1 MRDVLRLGL
10 TGGIGSG
17 KSTVAGLLSRQG
29 AAVIDADAISR
40 QATAAGGA
48 AIAPL
53 RQAFGPGLINAE
65 GALDRERM
73 RALAFSDASVRQR
86 LEQIIH
92 PLVGQETQR
101 QADAATRAG
110 ARCIVFDIPLLVES
124 KRWRSQLDRVLV
136 VDCHPET
143 QIARVMQRSQ
153 LPRAEVER
161 IMAQQAGRLQRL
173 QAADH
178 VICNDGL
185 DLAGLAALVAHSARL
200 FGL

>member
-17 KSTVAGLLSRQG
+17 KSTVANLLASHG

-40 QATAAGGA
+40 QTTAPSGA
-48 AIAPL
+48 AIPAI
-53 RQAFGPGLINAE
+53 RQAFGPGFITPD

-73 RALAFSDASVRQR
+73 RQLAFSQPSARQQ

-92 PLVGQETQR
+92 PLVGAETRR
-101 QADAATRAG
+101 QAEAAAQAG
-110 ARCIVFDIPLLVES
+110 VRCIVFDIPLLVES
-124 KRWRSQLDRVLV
+124 GRWRAQLDQVLV
-136 VDCHPET
+136 IDCQPET
-143 QIARVMQRSQ
+143 QITRVMQRSG
-153 LPRAEVER
+153 LARHEVER
-161 IMAQQAGRLQRL
+161 ILAQQADRHARL

-178 VICNDGL
+178 VIHNDGISL
-185 DLAGLAALVAHSARL
+185 ADLAAQVSQLARR

>member
-1 MRDVLRLGL
+1 MLRLGL

-17 KSTVAGLLSRQG
+17 KSTVAGLLARHG
-29 AAVIDADAISR
+29 AAIIDADAISR
-40 QATAAGGA
+40 QTTTAGGA
-48 AIAPL
+48 AIEAI
-53 RQAFGPGLINAE
+53 RQAFGPELISAE

-73 RALAFSDASVRQR
+73 RALAFRDTAARQR

-101 QADAATRAG
+101 QTDAATRTG
-110 ARCIVFDIPLLVES
+110 ARCIVYDIPLLVES
-124 KRWRSQLDRVLV
+124 GRWRSQLDRVLV

-153 LPRAEVER
+153 LSRPEVER

-173 QAADH
+173 QSADH
-178 VICNDGL
+178 VICNDGQ
-185 DLAGLAALVAHSARL
+185 DLAELASLVARSARL

>member
-17 KSTVAGLLSRQG
+17 KSTVAGLLAGHG

-40 QATAAGGA
+40 QATAPGGA
-48 AIAPL
+48 AITAI
-53 RQAFGPGLINAE
+53 RQAFGPGLITAE

-73 RALAFSDASVRQR
+73 RALAFGDATARLR

-110 ARCIVFDIPLLVES
+110 ARCIVYDIPLLVES

-153 LPRAEVER
+153 LSRPEVER

-173 QAADH
+173 QSADH
-178 VICNDGL
+178 VICNEGH
-185 DLAGLAALVAHSARL
+185 DLAELAALVAESARL